1 MQSSNGWWTLQSPE
15 AQVCQNADVI
25 FVFCTFSDQSPI
37 IALPCHSVTESLLVL
52 DFAEPVGFSK
62 LLNGFVKIDT
72 CIILSCCMDLSKLL
86 HVFL

>member
-25 FVFCTFSDQSPI
+25 FVFCTFSDQSLI

-52 DFAEPVGFSK
+52 DLAEPFGF
-62 LLNGFVKIDT
+62 
-72 CIILSCCMDLSKLL
+72 
-86 HVFL
+86 